1 MYSHA
6 EPQRE
11 LMTSGNYKS
20 KAQVIFQCY
29 QRPDVGTA
37 SFRILLTVCV
47 TFKTG
52 LLSYEPYI
60 NATVVQEI
68 RR

>member
-1 MYSHA
+1 MHPHA

-11 LMTSGNYKS
+11 LVTSGNYKS
-20 KAQVIFQCY
+20 KAQVILQRY
-29 QRPDVGTA
+29 QKPDVGTT
-37 SFRILLTVCV
+37 SFRILLTACV

-60 NATVVQEI
+60 KAMVVREI